1 MLLIGQINE
10 FQEVTMDLVMVE
22 VIDDFGRNS
31 FDEMKVGKS
40 LIGRVLV
47 GDEKLETKTMNDAF
61 MQVCC
66 KGKEQDDMA
75 LGQEAPASLLR
86 EDCLRVC

>member
-1 MLLIGQINE
+1 
-10 FQEVTMDLVMVE
+10 MVE

-47 GDEKLETKTMNDAF
+47 GDEKLEIKIMNDVF
-61 MQVCC
+61 M
-66 KGKEQDDMA
+66 
-75 LGQEAPASLLR
+75 
-86 EDCLRVC
+86 